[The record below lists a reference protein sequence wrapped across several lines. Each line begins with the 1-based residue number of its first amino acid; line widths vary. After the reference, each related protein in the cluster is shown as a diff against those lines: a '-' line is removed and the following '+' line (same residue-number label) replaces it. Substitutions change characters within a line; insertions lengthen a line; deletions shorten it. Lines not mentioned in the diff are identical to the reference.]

1 MIAFNFKILPQSS
14 FNFNGYYGLQ
24 DFLSIPFYNYQ
35 SNPSN
40 FYDTKDWGVSLQYGA
55 EFSGSFNS
63 SIYLLGISKRI
74 GSHTLSARY
83 TPGYQK
89 EFLFTT
95 GETIVINDSTTNA
108 LEANYTY
115 KEIFG
120 LGYSY
125 KFDKQ
130 LSAGFTLRFFNE
142 DFNQQIVKPVFGDT
156 LVYLD
161 TETLSEK
168 LNIWQA
174 DLGIDYILNDQL
186 QFRLASINLIN
197 FGDDPTVEEFEHFQM
212 IQEKGAF
219 IAASYFPYNFLNIN
233 FIYETTNSFQ
243 FSTSGNTNKFIYGIN
258 LFHDNFQNPFIAGV
272 VPSFGYRTNIFEI
285 LLSGVY
291 YFSDRNTDAG
301 FSQFY
306 EDGINNIINNR
317 YSFNKIVL
325 SFALDISNTPEKKV
339 ELIDVKIVREIYP
352 TFYDE
357 YLDEPFAY
365 GNVVNISSEPVNV
378 TPSVKIEGVT
388 DDKIDSRQL
397 KIEPGDTVKVPF
409 YISIPEKYNLEKPN
423 LSYADFYVK
432 VSSERPDDQ
441 IQNPILI
448 NGVNAWDGKV
458 INLRYFIMKDINFS
472 MNYAKNILSENKIVL
487 DTLSNSNYNFE
498 KAKILF
504 NHFVKNMVYVSD
516 PRASVEYVQFPKQT
530 FELKG
535 GDCDDLAVAYC
546 SFLESV
552 GIQTAL
558 VDFKENGELR
568 HVNVLFNTKLEPG
581 NARLITNNDSKYF
594 VRKSEQNKDEIWIPI
609 ETTSLTNFDEA
620 WNIGVEK
627 FNHEAID
634 DLGIASG
641 KVEIVDVY

>member
-40 FYDTKDWGVSLQYGA
+40 FDNTKDWGVSLQYGA

-63 SIYLLGISKRI
+63 SIYLLAISKRI
-74 GSHTLSARY
+74 GNNTLSARY

-89 EFLFTT
+89 EFLFAT

-130 LSAGFTLRFFNE
+130 FSAGFTLRFFNE

-161 TETLSEK
+161 TETLNEK
-168 LNIWQA
+168 LNFWQA
-174 DLGIDYILNDQL
+174 DFGIDYILNEQL

-197 FGDDPTVEEFEHFQM
+197 FGDNPTVEEFDHFQM

-233 FIYETTNSFQ
+233 FIYETISSFQ
-243 FSTSGNTNKFIYGIN
+243 FSTTGNANKFVYGIN
-258 LFHDNFQNPFIAGV
+258 LFHDKFQNPFIAGV
-272 VPSFGYRTNIFEI
+272 IPSFGYRTNMFEI

-291 YFSDRNTDAG
+291 YFSDRNADAG

-306 EDGINNIINNR
+306 EDGINNIVNNR
-317 YSFNKIVL
+317 YSFNKIIL

-339 ELIDVKIVREIYP
+339 ELIDVEIVREIYP
-352 TFYDE
+352 TFYDK

-365 GNVVNISSEPVNV
+365 GKVVNISSEPVNV

-388 DDKIDSRQL
+388 DGKIDSPQL

-409 YISIPEKYNLEKPN
+409 YISIPEKYNVEKPN
-423 LSYADFYVK
+423 LSYADFYIM
-432 VSSERPDDQ
+432 VSSGRPDDQ
-441 IQNPILI
+441 IQNPTLI

-458 INLRYFIMKDINFS
+458 INLRYFIMKNINFS
-472 MNYAKNILSENKIVL
+472 MNYAKNILSENKVVL
-487 DTLSNSNYNFE
+487 DTLPNSIYNFE

-516 PRASVEYVQFPKQT
+516 PRASVEYVQFPEQT

-546 SFLESV
+546 SVLESV
-552 GIQTAL
+552 GIETAL
-558 VDFKENGELR
+558 VDYKGNGELR
-568 HVNVLFNTKLEPG
+568 HVNVLFNTKLAPG
-581 NARLITNNDSKYF
+581 NARLITMNDSKYF
-594 VRKSEQNKDEIWIPI
+594 IRKNEQGKDEVWIPV
-609 ETTSLTNFDEA
+609 ETTSLTDFNKA

-627 FNHEAID
+627 FNREAID
-634 DLGIASG
+634 ELGISTG
-641 KVEIVDVY
+641 KVEIVDIY